1 MPEAQGSRAVGE
13 RAARTTAEHACSHRR
28 HGRHER
34 RDNGICHR
42 GYIFIFITY
51 LISLSLISYL
61 ILSYLIQ
68 RRRVRVLKAD
78 TSR

>member
-1 MPEAQGSRAVGE
+1 VPEAQGSRAVGE

-61 ILSYLIQ
+61 MLSDLILS
-68 RRRVRVLKAD
+68 RDAACAC
-78 TSR
+78 